1 MEVFQMIAFIKNYS
15 LDNIKNK
22 LLMLYILNVTDIVFT
37 LLLLSTG
44 FYMEANGLM
53 SNAVQSPAASIALKV
68 ILPAVLFICVYF
80 RMHKATLQQL
90 KKSNFLITGATVLYA
105 LINLSHLVWFCI
117 LPILMLL

>member
-1 MEVFQMIAFIKNYS
+1 MIAFIKNYS

-53 SNAVQSPAASIALKV
+53 SNAV
-68 ILPAVLFICVYF
+68 
-80 RMHKATLQQL
+80 
-90 KKSNFLITGATVLYA
+90 
-105 LINLSHLVWFCI
+105 
-117 LPILMLL
+117 